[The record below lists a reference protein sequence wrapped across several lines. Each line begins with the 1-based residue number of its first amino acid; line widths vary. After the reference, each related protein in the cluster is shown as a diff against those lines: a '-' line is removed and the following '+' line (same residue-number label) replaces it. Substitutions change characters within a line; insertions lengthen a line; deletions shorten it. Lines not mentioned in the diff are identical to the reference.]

1 MTLSFVNQSKGT
13 ILRGMKAHRA
23 VKYIWVSDFVYG
35 GIDGAVTTFA
45 VVAGVEG
52 ASLPVSIV
60 LILGFANLLA
70 DGVSMAVSKYSSDK
84 AERER
89 IQRIRRLEYKSIREK
104 PQEERAEIEQILRDH
119 GFTGKA
125 LESATHVI
133 TKDKDVWVDIMMKHE
148 FDVVEEAIYP
158 FKSALTTFI
167 AFNVIGL
174 IPLIGYIFTPFFHFN
189 TNTVFFFTTVFTM
202 IALFIVGT
210 VKAQFTDGKWWDAG
224 LRTVLT
230 GGIAASLAYLVGYLL
245 QGLA

>member
-1 MTLSFVNQSKGT
+1 MAMALKRTRS
-13 ILRGMKAHRA
+13 A
-23 VKYIWVSDFVYG
+23 KYIWVSDFVYG

-52 ASLPVSIV
+52 ASLPVAIV

-84 AERER
+84 AEKER

-104 PQEERAEIEQILRDH
+104 PQEEREEIEQILQDH

-158 FKSALTTFI
+158 LKSARTTFL
-167 AFNVIGL
+167 AFNAIGI
-174 IPLIGYIFTPFFHFN
+174 IPLIGYVLTPFFQFD
-189 TNTVFFFTTVFTM
+189 TKVVFIVTSIFTM

-210 VKAQFTDGKWWDAG
+210 IKAQFTDGKWWDAG

-230 GGIAASLAYLVGYLL
+230 GGIAATLAYLVGDALR
-245 QGLA
+245 GIT